1 MEFIIGWLPQ
11 YLEDEDNRYLLEQS
25 SLHQAVLQKLNEE
38 TTCDGA
44 VKINLDCTQF
54 INKIKTIKPYRLL
67 NQAPIETNSV
77 LGTRFCLDTAE
88 LLYNLKL
95 E

>member
-38 TTCDGA
+38 TNWLVDGA
-44 VKINLDCTQF
+44 V
-54 INKIKTIKPYRLL
+54 
-67 NQAPIETNSV
+67 
-77 LGTRFCLDTAE
+77 
-88 LLYNLKL
+88 
-95 E
+95 